1 MPDQIANNV
10 SWLLTGVT
18 ISFAAVAIYNCARVV
33 RVSRRSKAR
42 NRRAWGED
50 V

>member
-1 MPDQIANNV
+1 MPDQVVNNI

-33 RVSRRSKAR
+33 RASRRTRSGW
-42 NRRAWGED
+42 RRRG
-50 V
+50 